1 MLQNKSYID
10 LSTNIFIGEE
20 MVVSCSVTLNFIPRV
35 NTNVEILTMNEELY
49 KSNHDEIQ
57 VKIAE
62 FEEYYKK
69 VELYAIN
76 VLGE

>member
-1 MLQNKSYID
+1 
-10 LSTNIFIGEE
+10 
-20 MVVSCSVTLNFIPRV
+20 MVVSCSATVNFIPKV

>member
-1 MLQNKSYID
+1 
-10 LSTNIFIGEE
+10 
-20 MVVSCSVTLNFIPRV
+20 
-35 NTNVEILTMNEELY
+35 MNEELY

>member
-20 MVVSCSVTLNFIPRV
+20 MVVNCSATVNFIPKV

>member
-1 MLQNKSYID
+1 
-10 LSTNIFIGEE
+10 
-20 MVVSCSVTLNFIPRV
+20 MVVSCSATLNFIPRV

>member
-1 MLQNKSYID
+1 
-10 LSTNIFIGEE
+10 
-20 MVVSCSVTLNFIPRV
+20 MVVNCSATLNFIPKV

>member
-20 MVVSCSVTLNFIPRV
+20 MVVSCSATVNFIPKV
-35 NTNVEILTMNEELY
+35 NTNIEILTMNEELY